1 MKKIWLALL
10 AVVVLGA
17 AGFGLWRLYQDNN
30 SVTVVFADAGGVV
43 PGTGV
48 WMAGL
53 EVGRVLGLQVAGD
66 GVEIK
71 VFLGSK
77 VRQQLTDRALFVIDP
92 GTARGD
98 RPVLRV
104 RAGAGGTA
112 PLAAKARLR
121 GVNSFALWQ
130 LDDYSQKVLEFMNE
144 PQLQE
149 GLKRLEQLG
158 NEMKK

>member
-1 MKKIWLALL
+1 MKKIWLTLL
-10 AVVVLGA
+10 AVIMLGA
-17 AGFGLWRLYQDNN
+17 AGFGLWQLYLRSN

-48 WMAGL
+48 WMAGI

-66 GVEIK
+66 GVEME
-71 VFLGSK
+71 VFLGRE
-77 VRQQLTDRALFVIDP
+77 VRAQLTENALFVIDP
-92 GTARGD
+92 GTAQGG

-104 RAGAGGTA
+104 KAGAGGTA
-112 PLAAKARLR
+112 PLAANARLQ
-121 GVNSFALWQ
+121 GVNSFTLWQ

-149 GLKRLEQLG
+149 GIKRLEQFGKEL
-158 NEMKK
+158 KK